1 MRLTEVV
8 GRVLDLD
15 PAELTDDSSRD
26 TILKWTSMHHV
37 KLLVEIESAY
47 GIRFSNPEMASMQT
61 IGDVR
66 ASLLRHGAEVS

>member
-8 GRVLDLD
+8 GRVLDMD
-15 PAELTDDSSRD
+15 PAQLSDDSSRE
-26 TILKWTSMHHV
+26 TILGWTSMRHV
-37 KLLVEIESAY
+37 KLLVEIETAY

-66 ASLLRHGAEVS
+66 AGLVRRGVDVS